1 MAHTSTKKNECG
13 LPPGASMY
21 YSPPP
26 LISLVVLKDLLE
38 ESLKIILEVRCQTG
52 ESWTTVTKVIR

>member
-13 LPPGASMY
+13 LPQGAGMY

-26 LISLVVLKDLLE
+26 LISLVVKDLLE